1 MNYHQESEAG
11 RPGALLRRRIIGFAQ
26 KGGPGI
32 GVISR
37 VPGAVVMFTLPPTA
51 TFQPIYIIRGDRTLD
66 KCVWG
71 RCVSR
76 PLGGD

>member
-1 MNYHQESEAG
+1 MIIKKCAAG
-11 RPGALLRRRIIGFAQ
+11 RQGACCRRRIIGFAQ